1 MIPSLDTVSAFLLR
15 FDTVFNTVPQHQQ
28 EAFSLAVPGKS
39 IAGMQPKVD
48 GAQKRTRTS
57 TPCGTRT

>member
-28 EAFSLAVPGKS
+28 EAFPRLRRKN
-39 IAGMQPKVD
+39 I
-48 GAQKRTRTS
+48 
-57 TPCGTRT
+57 